1 MLVIFDC
8 DGTLVDSEPI
18 ANRVLAEVVTEAG
31 LPMTPAQST
40 AQFLGCSMAMVIEAV
55 EAALGRPLPGDFRT
69 RYRAR
74 LHAEMETS
82 LEPIPGVRDVL
93 DALEGPRCV
102 ASNGDLET
110 VEVSTQAALTGHLV
124 LTTLHAS
131 TAPGALKRLLDV
143 GLPAF
148 LVNDTIV
155 GVIAQR
161 LVPLLCPE
169 CKEPAQPAEHSVPSE
184 AVEFLSAH
192 RDATFYV
199 AKGCEKCR
207 STGYHGRTA
216 VHEILVMDDSIR
228 RVVAGPCDV
237 ATLRKA
243 AIEAGMKTMLIDGME
258 KAARGITSIEEV
270 IRTVPHGMDV

>member
-110 VEVSTQAALTGHLV
+110 VAFSLSVTGLDAYFGGRLYTAAQAGRGKPHPDLF
-124 LTTLHAS
+124 LHAAS
-131 TAPGALKRLLDV
+131 AMDHAPSECLVVEDSLLGVRGARAAGMTVYCYAPNTGPKEDHREALVDAGAQIFTEMRA
-143 GLPAF
+143 LPA
-148 LVNDTIV
+148 L
-155 GVIAQR
+155 IAR
-161 LVPLLCPE
+161 A
-169 CKEPAQPAEHSVPSE
+169 KEKS
-184 AVEFLSAH
+184 
-192 RDATFYV
+192 R
-199 AKGCEKCR
+199 
-207 STGYHGRTA
+207 
-216 VHEILVMDDSIR
+216 
-228 RVVAGPCDV
+228 
-237 ATLRKA
+237 
-243 AIEAGMKTMLIDGME
+243 
-258 KAARGITSIEEV
+258 AR
-270 IRTVPHGMDV
+270 